1 MTGKTV
7 LAIDQGTTSSR
18 VLSLDAHGRARK
30 VARAE
35 FAQHYLQQ
43 DWVEHD
49 VGDGWRDAP
58 TILGQ
63 AAAEEH
69 GDPQATSAPTD
80 EGER

>member
-1 MTGKTV
+1 MTGKTI
-7 LAIDQGTTSSR
+7 LAIDQGTTLSQ
-18 VLSLDAHGRARK
+18 VMSLDAHGCARE

-49 VGDGWRDAP
+49 VEGSGRDAP
-58 TILGQ
+58 
-63 AAAEEH
+63 
-69 GDPQATSAPTD
+69 ATSAPTD